1 MKTPKK
7 NLITEINRIHQLMG
21 VKKVILESR
30 KILVP
35 LLQVAQEIVEFA
47 AKRNLDDATRRS
59 VSQLKTGVKG
69 VMDAEGNSIPL
80 TAEDYVKIF
89 DNLKK
94 SSDPAIVAKVAE
106 MDQKIV
112 SAIQD
117 NISELI
123 TPEIKTLVKQYLD
136 AGGNE
141 DYVVREF
148 QEIFRNTPYGKY
160 ADFVTVADD
169 AGNVI
174 ETLLDDYLK
183 EIRKVYGDLGGKLD
197 NVIDDTG
204 GTTDG
209 AIAREILEISPVF
222 IRFTNQVGEKM
233 KPLLDQVMERI
244 EYRTSE
250 NLTDADKL
258 RIDEI
263 DEEIKALMDEIND
276 LNSDYVSK
284 LQGQINYGMKLGP
297 EPDRARWSAIN
308 KFVKDVQEEYGEW
321 GVTRITVPKSE
332 LWTWINSTL
341 KGVFSFERSL
351 AKNVKAALNPI
362 ESYYKMVAKA
372 KAAVEKAD
380 VMEEEIKAYKKQVNT
395 DLIAKVKWYEQLLT
409 PGSSRGR
416 PYKLEGPGENLYY
429 PNAYAEILKY
439 STKNKMLKAWLS
451 LFTEKLLIVAKT
463 QIYYSV
469 IMTFYEFY
477 KLIMT
482 GPYFGGVVQKKY
494 RGCIDETAKAIK
506 KGDIKFDYSKTEIT
520 PETYKEII
528 SNFPA
533 CLQELIKSQEFLD
546 NEYEDFMTRA
556 NFWSRGENIDIFGSF
571 FTEYLLEWK
580 NYDGLRVFTGTL
592 GFLLIKYYEPFL
604 DKFFDAEK
612 TGDESALRAYIQEQG
627 QILQDSIAKNTVAA
641 DALYKNMT
649 DKEIAEV
656 VKALDSIQAASG
668 ESNLNIVDIN
678 D

>member
-59 VSQLKTGVKG
+59 VSELNSGFKG
-69 VMDAEGNSIPL
+69 IVDAEGNRIPL

-94 SSDPAIVAKVAE
+94 SSDPAIVSKVAE
-106 MDQKIV
+106 MDKKIV

-148 QEIFRNTPYGKY
+148 QKIFRNTPYGKY

-197 NVIDDTG
+197 DVITPVVDDTG
-204 GTTDG
+204 GTADG
-209 AIAREILEISPVF
+209 AIAREILDLSPVF
-222 IRFTNQVGEKM
+222 TRFTNQVGEEM
-233 KPLLDQVMERI
+233 KSLLDQVMERI

-250 NLTDADKL
+250 NLTPDDKL

-276 LNSDYVSK
+276 LNSNYVK
-284 LQGQINYGMKLGP
+284 NLENQIKYGMELGP
-297 EPDRARWSAIN
+297 KQDRGRWNTIN
-308 KFVKDVQEEYGEW
+308 KFVKGVKEKYGDW
-321 GVTRITVPKSE
+321 SVTKLTTPKSE
-332 LWTWINSTL
+332 LWVWIDATTR
-341 KGVFSFERSL
+341 SFFDSERNL
-351 AKNVKAALNPI
+351 FNFVTNLNP
-362 ESYYKMVAKA
+362 YKWPELLAKA
-372 KAAVEKAD
+372 KEKGKKAAGRADGIREELAAYEK
-380 VMEEEIKAYKKQVNT
+380 KVNS
-395 DLIAKVKWYEQLLT
+395 DLAAKVVWWQKYLI

-416 PYKLEGPGENLYY
+416 PTKLTQRPGTELYH
-429 PNAYAEILKY
+429 PNAYGEILKY

-451 LFTEKLLIVAKT
+451 LVAEKIFLVAKT
-463 QIYYSV
+463 QLYYSV
-469 IMTFYEFY
+469 IMPFYQLLKLWSSSKEVQRKY
-477 KLIMT
+477 KD
-482 GPYFGGVVQKKY
+482 
-494 RGCIDETAKAIK
+494 CISETAVAIK
-506 KGDIKFDYSKTEIT
+506 NGNIKWDDYTIDSETTEQD
-520 PETYKEII
+520 YNKII
-528 SNFPA
+528 SGFPE
-533 CLQELIKSQEFLD
+533 CLQTLIKSKEFMD

-556 NFWSRGENIDIFGSF
+556 NFWSRGTRGEILRSYFTDYLYQWGGYDFGRF
-571 FTEYLLEWK
+571 FTGAL
-580 NYDGLRVFTGTL
+580 GL
-592 GFLLIKYYEPFL
+592 LLIKYWTPVINEMW
-604 DKFFDAEK
+604 ESEE
-612 TGDESALRAYIQEQG
+612 TGDLTEVEVWLNEQPE
-627 QILQDSIAKNTVAA
+627 QMPKD
-641 DALYKNMT
+641 
-649 DKEIAEV
+649 
-656 VKALDSIQAASG
+656 
-668 ESNLNIVDIN
+668 
-678 D
+678 